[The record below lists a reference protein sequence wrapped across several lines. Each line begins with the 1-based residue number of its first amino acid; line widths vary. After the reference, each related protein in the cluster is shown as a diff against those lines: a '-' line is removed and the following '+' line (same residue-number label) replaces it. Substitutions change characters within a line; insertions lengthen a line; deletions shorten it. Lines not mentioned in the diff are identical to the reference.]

1 MRRGEEE
8 RKGLRCRPGDLA
20 IVTKCRVSERIG
32 LIVRVVER
40 CFEDGYDW
48 VTDIQGPGT
57 KGRDVHTGA
66 ICICS
71 EMLARDESL
80 TPIRGSGHPLERE
93 AFAWGVT
100 SLHSQES
107 A

>member
-1 MRRGEEE
+1 MPFRLPALGDR
-8 RKGLRCRPGDLA
+8 LRCRPGDLA
-20 IVTKCRVSERIG
+20 IVTRCRVPERIG

-80 TPIRGSGHPLERE
+80 TPIRGEPL
-93 AFAWGVT
+93 AD
-100 SLHSQES
+100 SES
-107 A
+107 VSRTRPAPVA